1 MKLQEMNKEEF
12 LQSEF
17 GQALQECAVAYDRRL
32 EQMGD
37 PVRSRKVREQRKD
50 FSKAQMKVYIQALKH
65 IYGIDFK
72 FITTCQYYGVA
83 TADGKDWLFFVQ
95 REGILDNCP
104 YFLGSSAESRF
115 CRAVMRDIRAMQ
127 QRYHS
132 PAKIENSIN
141 ILKRVCMERGVSK
154 ENMELLFGGG
164 DDTRD

>member
-17 GQALQECAVAYDRRL
+17 GQALQECAVVYDRRL

-104 YFLGSSAESRF
+104 YFLGSSAESHF
-115 CRAVMRDIRAMQ
+115 CRAVMRDMRSMQ